1 MVYCRAGRAVCAEA
15 AAAYSRIAAAHVWRR
30 PFISSL
36 PLFLHILALLRRRH
50 VGIFAVSG
58 HSGMVNEAVPE
69 PLDPPAPASAPP
81 PAAAPPE
88 TPSRPRRKTPLWA
101 KWSDDK
107 LLDLR
112 MSELDLSIEGS
123 VLQKRIGDLEAE
135 LAGRGMVFRPHFWL
149 SDEWFTPDG
158 VPGIAIPFYLAHPR
172 LARLEGQQMLE
183 VEGGTPSWC
192 MRILRH
198 ELGHAIDNAYML
210 RRRRRRQALFGSSS
224 IDYPEFYTPKPYS
237 RSFVLHIDNWY
248 AQSHPDEDFA
258 ETFAVWLNPRSDWRR
273 RYHDWPALK
282 KLEYMDELMKEIGSQ
297 PPLVGKR
304 ATVDPLHRLRRTL
317 RQHYKRKAEHYAL
330 DYPDFYDRDLR
341 RLFPQPAEDARTVP
355 ASRFINRIR
364 KEVRRTVAAWT
375 GVYQYTIDQVLEE
388 MAERCDEL
396 QLRFVPG
403 AEERTR
409 ADFIVVL
416 TVQTMNYLH
425 SGRHRV
431 AL

>member
-1 MVYCRAGRAVCAEA
+1 MNEA
-15 AAAYSRIAAAHVWRR
+15 AA
-30 PFISSL
+30 
-36 PLFLHILALLRRRH
+36 
-50 VGIFAVSG
+50 
-58 HSGMVNEAVPE
+58 PE
-69 PLDPPAPASAPP
+69 PLDLPAPTPALPAAPP
-81 PAAAPPE
+81 PE
-88 TPSRPRRKTPLWA
+88 TLSRRKAPIWA

-107 LLDLR
+107 LLALR
-112 MSELDLSIEGS
+112 MSELDIAIGGS
-123 VLQKRIGDLEAE
+123 ALQKRIGDLETE
-135 LAGRGMVFRPHFWL
+135 LAERGMVFRPHFWL

-172 LARLEGQQMLE
+172 LARLEREQMLE

-273 RYHDWPALK
+273 RYQDWPALK
-282 KLEYMDELMKEIGSQ
+282 KLEYIDELMKEIRSQ
-297 PPLVGKR
+297 PPLIEKR

-341 RLFPQPAEDARTVP
+341 RLFPQPAEDTRTVP

-396 QLRFVPG
+396 QLRFTTG